1 MGIWQ
6 SALENMVNREFWRG
20 KKVLVTGHTGF
31 KGSWLSL
38 WLNEMGSEVFGYALE
53 SETTPSFFS
62 QLRLESLI
70 NHYLGDIRDADLLR
84 GYLLK
89 VQPDVI
95 IHMAAQALVRRS
107 YKEPVYTWQ
116 TNVIGTINLLEACRN
131 LSNNCAVVVV
141 TTDKVYENKELDY
154 AYREE
159 DQLGGYDPYS
169 SSKAATELVVSSWR
183 NSFFN
188 FKNNIRIASGR
199 AGNVIGGGDWSED
212 RIVPDMIRSLNG
224 GQIINVRNPGS
235 VRPWQHVLEPLSG
248 YLILAEKL
256 YTQDSLEFQSA
267 FNFGPLVINSKTVE
281 ELVNQSLVFWPG
293 KWKDISDK
301 NEPHEAGLLN
311 VNIEKAASILQWKP
325 KWTFKE
331 SVENTINWYKRYYLG
346 LNAELVTREQI
357 RMYIGE

>member
-1 MGIWQ
+1 MGIRK
-6 SALENMVNREFWRG
+6 STLENMVDKEFWKG

-38 WLNEMGSEVFGYALE
+38 WLNEMGSEVYGYALE
-53 SETTPSFFS
+53 SETNPSLFS
-62 QLRLESLI
+62 QLRLESLM

-84 GYLLK
+84 DYILK

-116 TNVIGTINLLEACRN
+116 TNVIGTINLLEASRS
-131 LSNNCAVVVV
+131 LSNHCAIVVV

-159 DQLGGYDPYS
+159 DQLGGFDPYS
-169 SSKAATELVVSSWR
+169 SSKAAAELVVSSWR
-183 NSFFN
+183 NSFFKLK
-188 FKNNIRIASGR
+188 KNVRIASGR

-212 RIVPDMIRSLNG
+212 RIVPDMIRSLNE
-224 GQIINVRNPGS
+224 GQIIKVRNPRS

-267 FNFGPLVINSKTVE
+267 FNFGPLVSNSRTVE
-281 ELVNQSLVFWPG
+281 DLVNQSLVFWPG
-293 KWKDISDK
+293 QWKNTSDK

-325 KWTFKE
+325 KWSFKE
-331 SVENTINWYKRYYLG
+331 SIEYTVNWYKGCHLG
-346 LNAELVTREQI
+346 QNVELITREQI
-357 RMYIGE
+357 RIYSGK